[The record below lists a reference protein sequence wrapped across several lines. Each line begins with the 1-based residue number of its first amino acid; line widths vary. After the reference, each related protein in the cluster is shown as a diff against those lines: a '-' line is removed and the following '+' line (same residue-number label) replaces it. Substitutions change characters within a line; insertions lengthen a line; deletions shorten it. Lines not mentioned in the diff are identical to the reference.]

1 MANDNTM
8 LWVLGGGIAA
18 YFLLNL
24 KLPSLDGAGGGGG
37 SSAGVAPSTGGTIVQ
52 STVPVGTQTSGIM
65 STTPVSP
72 SPVVKLPTLQMCPG
86 GGSPPCSSP
95 ILGNGGQ
102 PINLPINIAASPYF
116 GGGPT
121 YAPGSVDC
129 APPNYMSGGICYPPL
144 IRDPRFE
151 GGPVVTLA
159 GLGLGRLGRAP
170 IRWSE
175 ANGIPIR
182 RGR

>member
-8 LWVLGGGIAA
+8 LWVLGGGAVA
-18 YFLLNL
+18 YWLWLQSQ
-24 KLPSLDGAGGGGG
+24 PQPTAQP
-37 SSAGVAPSTGGTIVQ
+37 VAPNPG
-52 STVPVGTQTSGIM
+52 QTSGII
-65 STTPVSP
+65 STTPTAQPIAQPVSKP
-72 SPVVKLPTLQMCPG
+72 SIQPTVVLPALQMCPG
-86 GGSPPCSSP
+86 GGSPPCSGP

-144 IRDPRFE
+144 IKDPRFL
-151 GGPVVTLA
+151 GGAVTLA

>member
-8 LWVLGGGIAA
+8 LWVIGGGAVA
-18 YFLLNL
+18 YWLWLQSQ
-24 KLPSLDGAGGGGG
+24 PQPMTQPM
-37 SSAGVAPSTGGTIVQ
+37 APNPG
-52 STVPVGTQTSGIM
+52 QTSGII
-65 STTPVSP
+65 STTPTAQPTAQPISQPVSKP
-72 SPVVKLPTLQMCPG
+72 SLQPTVTLPALQMCPG
-86 GGSPPCSSP
+86 GGSPPCSGP

-102 PINLPINIAASPYF
+102 PINIASSPYF

-121 YAPGSVDC
+121 YAPGSIDC

-182 RGR
+182 RQR